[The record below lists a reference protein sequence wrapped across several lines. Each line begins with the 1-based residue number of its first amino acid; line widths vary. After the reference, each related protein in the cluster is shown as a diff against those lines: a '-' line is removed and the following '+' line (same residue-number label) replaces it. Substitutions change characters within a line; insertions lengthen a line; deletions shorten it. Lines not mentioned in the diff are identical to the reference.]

1 MNVVTTHAAEARI
14 ALGALPERLAALET
28 MTMRELRD
36 AWLDV
41 FGYVTSSHNHA
52 YLRKKIAWR
61 IQEIAEGGLSPRALR
76 RIEELAPRAP
86 IRHRG
91 FAVPV
96 ATPAAPPA
104 RVAPPRDARL
114 PPVGETIRRVY
125 KGVAHEVVVRED
137 GFEYSG
143 ATYSSLSA
151 IAKTITNTAWN
162 GLVFFGLAERAARK
176 GDR

>member
-1 MNVVTTHAAEARI
+1 MNAANARAKQARI
-14 ALGALPERLAALET
+14 ELGALPQRLAALET
-28 MTMRELRD
+28 MTMRELRE
-36 AWLDV
+36 AWLEV
-41 FGYVTSSHNHA
+41 FGYATPSHNHA

-76 RIEELAPRAP
+76 RIEELAPLAP

-91 FAVPV
+91 FPAPV
-96 ATPAAPPA
+96 ATPLATPA
-104 RVAPPRDARL
+104 RTAPPRDARL

-125 KGVAHEVVVRED
+125 KGATHEVIVRDD
-137 GFEYSG
+137 GFEYG
-143 ATYSSLSA
+143 GTKYTSLSA
-151 IAKTITNTAWN
+151 IAKAITNTAWN